1 MKRIFFSTA
10 YILEFKCTHLR
21 SHLAQ
26 HQMPSYP
33 GLPRGLVAVLLYY
46 DGHKALATA
55 LRTIMQA
62 RSGFHWTVDISSNI
76 PDYLAKYSDEL
87 VAEGLLE
94 KVLGM
99 ILYYFTNRKN

>member
-1 MKRIFFSTA
+1 
-10 YILEFKCTHLR
+10 
-21 SHLAQ
+21 
-26 HQMPSYP
+26 MPSYP

-46 DGHKALATA
+46 DGHKALATT

-87 VAEGLLE
+87 VTEGLLE
-94 KVLGM
+94 KVISKCDELVFV
-99 ILYYFTNRKN
+99 LCFLSCTNVLL